1 MRLGCLGCLGTA
13 IGLIV
18 LLCLAGGALWTWN
31 GLYGVP
37 TLLPSTLNRADPA
50 LVERKLAEIGL
61 RGSGR
66 SARSEPVVL
75 SETEV
80 ATLVSGHIADA
91 GMRLA
96 TVAVSLRPD
105 RVSVQGRVPLDALI
119 RDSPIAWVGS
129 ALPRRTLASP
139 VWLTLSGHVELAA
152 PTRPRRPR
160 YAETTLISARLGRIP
175 APSWLLG
182 LMLGSRGASLLRW
195 QVPGVVDRL
204 EIGEGR
210 ITIRTR

>member
-37 TLLPSTLNRADPA
+37 ALLPSTPNRADPA

-66 SARSEPVVL
+66 SARSEPLVL
-75 SETEV
+75 GEAEV
-80 ATLVSGHIADA
+80 TTLVSGHVADA
-91 GMRLA
+91 GLRLA
-96 TVAVSLRPD
+96 PVAVNLRSD
-105 RVSVQGRVPLDALI
+105 RISVQGRVPLDALI
-119 RDSPIAWVGS
+119 RDSPMAWVGS
-129 ALPRRTLASP
+129 ALPRSTLASP
-139 VWLTLSGHVELAA
+139 VWVTLSGRVELAA
-152 PTRPRRPR
+152 PSGPRRAR
-160 YAETTLISARLGRIP
+160 YAEATLVSARLGRIP
-175 APSWLLG
+175 APTWLLG

-195 QVPGVVDRL
+195 QVPGAVDRL

-210 ITIRTR
+210 ITVRTR

>member
-1 MRLGCLGCLGTA
+1 MRFGCLGCLGTA

-18 LLCLAGGALWTWN
+18 LLCLAWGVVWTWN

-37 TLLPSTLNRADPA
+37 ALLPSTSNRADPA

-66 SARSEPVVL
+66 SARSEPLVL
-75 SETEV
+75 SEAELT
-80 ATLVSGHIADA
+80 TLVSGHVVDA
-91 GMRLA
+91 GLRLA
-96 TVAVSLRPD
+96 PVSVSLRSD
-105 RVSVQGRVPLDALI
+105 RVSVQGRLPSEALI

-129 ALPRRTLASP
+129 ALPRRTLAWP
-139 VWLTLSGHVELAA
+139 VWVTLSGRVELAA
-152 PTRPRRPR
+152 PSGPRGAR
-160 YAETTLISARLGRIP
+160 YAEATVVSARLGRIP
-175 APSWLLG
+175 VPTWLLG

-204 EIGEGR
+204 EVGEGR

>member
-37 TLLPSTLNRADPA
+37 ALLPSTLSKADPA

-66 SARSEPVVL
+66 SARSESLVL
-75 SETEV
+75 SEAESRPSFPGMSLMP
-80 ATLVSGHIADA
+80 AGGWPRSPSASGPIASRSR
-91 GMRLA
+91 GVCPRE
-96 TVAVSLRPD
+96 
-105 RVSVQGRVPLDALI
+105 ALI

-139 VWLTLSGHVELAA
+139 VWVTLSGRVELAA
-152 PTRPRRPR
+152 PSGPRGAR
-160 YAETTLISARLGRIP
+160 YAEATVVSARLGRIP
-175 APSWLLG
+175 APTWLLG

-210 ITIRTR
+210 ITVRTR

>member
-37 TLLPSTLNRADPA
+37 ALLPSTLSKADPA

-66 SARSEPVVL
+66 SARSEPLVL
-75 SETEV
+75 SEAEV
-80 ATLVSGHIADA
+80 TTLVSGHVADA
-91 GMRLA
+91 GLRLA
-96 TVAVSLRPD
+96 PVAVSLRSD
-105 RVSVQGRVPLDALI
+105 RISVQGRVPLDALI
-119 RDSPIAWVGS
+119 RDSPMAWVGS

-139 VWLTLSGHVELAA
+139 VWVTLSGRVELAA
-152 PTRPRRPR
+152 PSGPRRAR
-160 YAETTLISARLGRIP
+160 YAEATLVSARLGRIP
-175 APSWLLG
+175 APTWLLT

-210 ITIRTR
+210 ITVRTR